1 MKRFNWPKPD
11 VQRIAEATEHGRGF
25 DDLPGRSPVPLNPCH
40 KAYHYLKAL
49 FAPTDESFICLADGG
64 PQTASTIEWW
74 HFTEG
79 WRPALVV
86 PSLMNA
92 ARGKKEGGGVSK
104 RCASM
109 ITKRLYLV
117 LETDFKPDDPG
128 AAPTPIGEL
137 MRNNPHLPTP
147 PELSAGIAH
156 HWIDQGWPVALV
168 LFSGNKSVHTWIA
181 VWQNDD
187 DGEEEA
193 ARMFAYATE
202 RGADASHWTRCQLIR
217 CPEGRRENGKE
228 QPVLY
233 IDPRFML
240 GELPVIDY

>member
-25 DDLPGRSPVPLNPCH
+25 DDLPARSPVPLNPAH
-40 KAYHYLKAL
+40 TPMHYLQAL
-49 FAPTDESFICLADGG
+49 FDPDSKSFICLAGDDPRTGETLQCDEID
-64 PQTASTIEWW
+64 PAA
-74 HFTEG
+74 
-79 WRPALVV
+79 RPVLVV

-92 ARGKKEGGGVSK
+92 REGVNQGGRLSK

-109 ITKRLYLV
+109 VSRRHYLV
-117 LETDFKPDDPG
+117 IETDFRPDDPG

-137 MRNNPHLPTP
+137 MRDNPHLPTP
-147 PELSAGIAH
+147 PELSAAVAH
-156 HWIDQGWPVALV
+156 HWLDIGWPVALV
-168 LFSGNKSVHTWIA
+168 LYSGGKSCHTWLA
-181 VWQNDD
+181 TWQD
-187 DGEEEA
+187 DGDEQA
-193 ARMFAYATE
+193 AKMFAYAASL
-202 RGADASHWTRCQLIR
+202 GADPALWTTCQLVR
-217 CPEGRRENGKE
+217 CPEGRREDGRD